1 MDHTDTIIC
10 ASVDVYPTPYCVY
23 ISLAC
28 VVSRV
33 QFNLCAYSPIYVIL
47 DAGRRGMRN
56 TRSRLQIEVLAATA
70 HLADALRVGIEKR
83 AEATAPLIRTGHNQL
98 RRHGWRL
105 FGHSARRG
113 GGGVVA
119 TALSRVPTARA
130 GGSIVY
136 GGRLQGRLN
145 LLYTRTAAVW
155 LLHRRRC
162 LNHTHLTRLTFLLQC
177 A

>member
-1 MDHTDTIIC
+1 MDHTDIIIC

-28 VVSRV
+28 VVCRV
-33 QFNLCAYSPIYVIL
+33 QFNLCGYSPIYVIL

-56 TRSRLQIEVLAATA
+56 TRSRFQIEVLAATA

-83 AEATAPLIRTGHNQL
+83 AETTAPLIRTGHNQL
-98 RRHGWRL
+98 RRHGWWL
-105 FGHSARRG
+105 FGHSASRG
-113 GGGVVA
+113 RGVVA
-119 TALSRVPTARA
+119 TALSRVSTARA

-136 GGRLQGRLN
+136 GGRLQGRLD
-145 LLYTRTAAVW
+145 LLHTRTAAVW
-155 LLHRRRC
+155 QLRWRRC
-162 LNHTHLTRLTFLLQC
+162 LHHTRLTRLTFLLQC